1 MSFAPK
7 ISSIKGL
14 SDRRRLPRAGK
25 IHLGMR
31 VKKQK
36 PDSRCKHAPHEF
48 CSYCTYPKETE
59 YFMVPKEVAKVYGD
73 KPTSLDVVF
82 PVNDLE
88 VICPQAYKL
97 YGGNGS
103 LKCTG
108 DLEKAYRFNQD
119 TKQVDEIPCPCEL
132 KDTKC
137 NKRTTLYVILPKV
150 TWGAVY
156 QIDSGSY
163 NSMIDIRSG
172 LDYVQGLV
180 GRFSGIRLVLS
191 RVPTP
196 TYHEGMRQIHYPL
209 SVRLETSSEEYI
221 NRLRETRDRMM
232 SESRPLLPPAE
243 TPGPDSASEPITAEW
258 KEEES
263 TLPPEEEP
271 AKTEPSAAGQEQVP
285 EGTNKPIDGGMQKF
299 LGVVMGLV
307 KQIGDDEA
315 VSRTLGNFGFESLQE
330 ITKKEDQVKF
340 YRALRAMLEEKEK

>member
-31 VKKQK
+31 VKKGK
-36 PDSRCKHAPHEF
+36 PDSRCKHDPNEF
-48 CSYCTYPKETE
+48 CNFCTYPKETE

-73 KPTSLDVVF
+73 KPTAIDVVF

-108 DLEKAYRFNQD
+108 DLEKAYRFNEQ
-119 TKQVDEIPCPCEL
+119 TKQVDEIPCPCDL
-132 KDTKC
+132 KDKKC
-137 NKRTTLYVILPKV
+137 TKRTTLYVILPKV

-172 LDYVQGLV
+172 LDYIQALV
-180 GRFSGIRLVLS
+180 GRFSGIRLVMS

-196 TYHEGMRQIHYPL
+196 TYHDGMRQIHYPL

-243 TPGPDSASEPITAEW
+243 TPGPDQVSEPISVEW

-263 TLPPEEEP
+263 GLPPKEEP
-271 AKTEPSAAGQEQVP
+271 VTELPPVTGQVQES
-285 EGTNKPIDGGMQKF
+285 EGMQKF
-299 LGVVMGLV
+299 LNVVMGLV
-307 KQIGDDEA
+307 KQIGDSAA
-315 VSRTLGNFGFESLQE
+315 VSKTLGNFGFESLQE
-330 ITKKEDQVKF
+330 ISQKEDQVKF
-340 YRALRAMLEEKEK
+340 YRALRAMLGEKEKKDEG